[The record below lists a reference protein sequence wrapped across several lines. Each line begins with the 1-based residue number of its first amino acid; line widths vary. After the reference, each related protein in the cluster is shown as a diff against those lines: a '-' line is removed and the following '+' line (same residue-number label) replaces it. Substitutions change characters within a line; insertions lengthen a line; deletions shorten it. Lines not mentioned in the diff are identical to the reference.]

1 MRFLRQSLVGVFL
14 AAMTLGLLA
23 FAGQMIGGAVQD
35 RMGKENRA
43 RPAKE
48 RVFAVNVVRA
58 EIGIETPV
66 LATFGEV
73 KSRRTLELRSA
84 SGGRVIELLEQFVD
98 GGEVSAGD
106 VLVRIDPSNAQS
118 TLSRVQADIA
128 DAQADARDAQRS
140 LALAQDE
147 QIAAQDQADL
157 RAKALQRQK
166 DLFERGVGTATALE
180 TAELAASSARQAVLA
195 RRQSVTQSQ
204 ARIDQAASAIAR
216 AQIALADAERG
227 LSDATLIAP
236 FDGKLSAPLSL
247 IHI

>member
-1 MRFLRQSLVGVFL
+1 MLKPQF
-14 AAMTLGLLA
+14 
-23 FAGQMIGGAVQD
+23 
-35 RMGKENRA
+35 
-43 RPAKE
+43 
-48 RVFAVNVVRA
+48 
-58 EIGIETPV
+58 

-84 SGGRVIELLEQFVD
+84 SGGRVIELSEQFVD
-98 GGEVSAGD
+98 GGEVNAGD

-166 DLFERGVGTATALE
+166 DLLERGVGTAT
-180 TAELAASSARQAVLA
+180 
-195 RRQSVTQSQ
+195 
-204 ARIDQAASAIAR
+204 
-216 AQIALADAERG
+216 G
-227 LSDATLIAP
+227 P
-236 FDGKLSAPLSL
+236 
-247 IHI
+247 

>member
-43 RPAKE
+43 RPTKE

-66 LATFGEV
+66 LASFGEV

-84 SGGRVIELLEQFVD
+84 SGGRVIELSEQFVD

-157 RAKALQRQK
+157 RAKALQGPLGEQHNECNPLQGQHQQLRSRYK
-166 DLFERGVGTATALE
+166 IIIVLVPIFNCIVPGVGH
-180 TAELAASSARQAVLA
+180 
-195 RRQSVTQSQ
+195 
-204 ARIDQAASAIAR
+204 
-216 AQIALADAERG
+216 
-227 LSDATLIAP
+227 AP
-236 FDGKLSAPLSL
+236 RDYTWP
-247 IHI
+247 